1 MLWQK
6 YLTKATSGRT
16 CFGSQFKRTVRHS
29 QEGLAAKAVPRQLVT
44 LCHGQEI
51 ERANAGVLEPRSV
64 RWGLLHSRQV
74 CPPQVNPS
82 GNTLKN
88 TLLEAYSVSDSKTCQ
103 ADKNNH
109 PRSQNTLNGKKG
121 ELY

>member
-6 YLTKATSGRT
+6 YLTKATSGRMR
-16 CFGSQFKRTVRHS
+16 FGSQFERTVHHS
-29 QEGLAAKAVPRQLVT
+29 QEDAAAKAVPRQLVT

-51 ERANAGVLEPRSV
+51 ERENAGALGPRSV

-74 CPPQVNPS
+74 CPQLNPS

-88 TLLEAYSVSDSKTCQ
+88 TLLKAYLCQ
-103 ADKNNH
+103 
-109 PRSQNTLNGKKG
+109 
-121 ELY
+121 

>member
-16 CFGSQFKRTVRHS
+16 RFGSQFKRTVHHS
-29 QEGLAAKAVPRQLVT
+29 QEDAAAKAVPRQLVT

-51 ERANAGVLEPRSV
+51 GRENAGALGPQSV
-64 RWGLLHSRQV
+64 RWGLLHSRWV
-74 CPPQVNPS
+74 CPPQLNPS

-88 TLLEAYSVSDSKTCQ
+88 ALLEAYLCQ
-103 ADKNNH
+103 
-109 PRSQNTLNGKKG
+109 
-121 ELY
+121 